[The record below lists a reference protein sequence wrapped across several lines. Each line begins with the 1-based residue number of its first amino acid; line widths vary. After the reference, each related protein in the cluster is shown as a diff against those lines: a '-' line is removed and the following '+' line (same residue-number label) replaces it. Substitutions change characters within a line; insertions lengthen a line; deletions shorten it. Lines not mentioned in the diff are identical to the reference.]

1 MTAVLAPSEEGDRRS
16 RSRPLMRLLGEAR
29 SYWGHV
35 GLLGLVSLAAA
46 PLALLAPVPVQIAV
60 DHVVGKRELA
70 GPLAALLPDS
80 WAASPQAILLAVV
93 LLQIGLAC
101 LIQLQ
106 SIGVWLYSTWIGQR
120 LVMEFRRRL
129 FHRAQ
134 RLSLAHHDRRGS
146 NDAVY
151 RIVYDA
157 PAIRHV
163 VVDGFVP
170 LGTSLLTL
178 VAMVI
183 VITMLSWQLA
193 LVALLVTP
201 VLHGTTSYFSRSL
214 RGAWH
219 EVKRLESAA
228 QAIVQQALS
237 TLRVVKTFRREEHEE
252 QRLVRVSEEELS
264 SNVRVLRREGLFAM
278 LSGLT
283 VAAGTAGVLYLGVLE
298 VIAGALTVG
307 ELWIVLYYL
316 GRLYEPL
323 KAIGQRITGL
333 QRSLASAERAFA
345 LADEPVE
352 VPERPLAIHLERAA
366 GELRFEDVSF
376 GYDAERRVLSEVS
389 FAVSAGECVGI
400 VGETGAG
407 KSTLLSLLLR
417 LYDPTA
423 GRIVLD
429 GIDLRHYRLD
439 DLRSQFAVVL
449 QEPVLFAAT
458 LAENIG
464 YARASATREE
474 IQAAALAAGAHEFI
488 EALPRGYDTMV
499 GERGMT
505 LSGGERQRVALARA
519 YLLDAPILILDEPTS
534 AVDHGTEELLLES
547 MERLMVGRTTLV
559 IAHRPQTLRFCDRL
573 LRVQGGRVRV
583 ELGPNASS
591 HAAQAPAGG

>member
-1 MTAVLAPSEEGDRRS
+1 MTAVLAPLQEGDRRA
-16 RSRPLMRLLGEAR
+16 RPRPLMRLLGEAR
-29 SYWGHV
+29 RYWGHV

-60 DHVVGKRELA
+60 DHVVGKRELT
-70 GPLAALLPDS
+70 GPLAALLPES
-80 WAASPQAILLAVV
+80 WAASPHAILLAVV

-120 LVMEFRRRL
+120 LVMDFRRRL

-170 LGTSLLTL
+170 LATSLLTL
-178 VAMVI
+178 VAMVV
-183 VITMLSWQLA
+183 VIALLSWQLA

-252 QRLVRVSEEELS
+252 QRLVRVSEEELA

-283 VAAGTAGVLYLGVLE
+283 VAVGTAGVLYLGVLE

-333 QRSLASAERAFA
+333 QRSLASAERAFS

-352 VPERPLAIHLERAA
+352 VPERALAIHLERAA
-366 GELRFEDVSF
+366 GELRFEEVSF

-389 FAVSAGECVGI
+389 FEVAAGACVGI

-417 LYDPTA
+417 LYDPTS
-423 GRIVLD
+423 GRILLD

-458 LAENIG
+458 IAENIG

-474 IQAAALAAGAHEFI
+474 IRAAAAAAGAHEFI

-534 AVDHGTEELLLES
+534 AVDHGTEELMLEA

-583 ELGPNASS
+583 ELGPNARS
-591 HAAQAPAGG
+591 HAAQAPTGG